1 MVHALNKAGSSLSP
15 GGVVLEVHDLVDP
28 PRIEVHSE
36 QGEIYA
42 GQLLSSNDFEN
53 QCQADQ
59 AIDQMIERGEFR
71 SDRAVV
77 FENYIRAD
85 SLDSMLNWL
94 ETEWESAYMLAGTRK
109 KVVDLVAQAGENSEV
124 VLRIVSRLNLLTP
137 E

>member
-1 MVHALNKAGSSLSP
+1 MVHALNKAGSSLGS

-36 QGEIYA
+36 QSETYA

-53 QCQADQ
+53 QRQADQ
-59 AIDQMIERGEFR
+59 AIDQVIERGEFQ
-71 SDRAVV
+71 SNRAVV

-85 SLDSMLNWL
+85 NLDSLINWL
-94 ETEWESAYMLAGTRK
+94 EAEWESAYIMKSTRR

-124 VLRIVSRLNLLTP
+124 VLRMVSRLNLLKP